1 MSLKN
6 ESQVIEFYNK
16 KAVFITGATGF
27 MGKVEKYQ
35 YCIRKILLVL
45 LWVLLEK
52 LLRCTDVTK
61 VFILMRP
68 KKDFDTDMRL
78 KQLLSSVLFDRFEHF
93 KTNNQML

>member
-35 YCIRKILLVL
+35 YCIRNNFTCASLGSPEETIKMHKCYKSFHLDEADERLGH
-45 LWVLLEK
+45 WYE
-52 LLRCTDVTK
+52 TK
-61 VFILMRP
+61 GTAFFSFVW
-68 KKDFDTDMRL
+68 
-78 KQLLSSVLFDRFEHF
+78 
-93 KTNNQML
+93 

>member
-35 YCIRKILLVL
+35 YCIRKFLLVL
-45 LWVLLEK
+45 L
-52 LLRCTDVTK
+52 
-61 VFILMRP
+61 
-68 KKDFDTDMRL
+68 
-78 KQLLSSVLFDRFEHF
+78 
-93 KTNNQML
+93 